1 LGPDFGKVVEVREA
15 SNVKFGTPSSIGN
28 GLVRVPVYL
37 DGAHKG
43 AIGVRFTSDV
53 EIVDVTK
60 GSNNVM
66 VDAST
71 DVVAIAGNGTFD
83 ANQPLAYVTMK
94 ESGLANISDV
104 RFNDNLVGGHTVNM
118 VETNNNSV
126 AVYPNPVA
134 SSMTLAVNVA
144 TSGSINVTVF
154 DSFGKLVSI
163 IANENVAP
171 GTFTASWDGNDNSGN
186 AVAAG
191 TYMVRVEGAGV
202 STTQTFT
209 VVR

>member
-1 LGPDFGKVVEVREA
+1 
-15 SNVKFGTPSSIGN
+15 
-28 GLVRVPVYL
+28 
-37 DGAHKG
+37 
-43 AIGVRFTSDV
+43 
-53 EIVDVTK
+53 
-60 GSNNVM
+60 
-66 VDAST
+66 
-71 DVVAIAGNGTFD
+71 
-83 ANQPLAYVTMK
+83 
-94 ESGLANISDV
+94 
-104 RFNDNLVGGHTVNM
+104 
-118 VETNNNSV
+118 
-126 AVYPNPVA
+126 
-134 SSMTLAVNVA
+134 MTLAVNVV

-171 GTFTASWDGNDNSGN
+171 GTFTASWDGNDNGGN